1 MDLSKLTEQDI
12 MKMSYNELIGLVRET
27 NRIPGGAQT
36 VAYIASMC
44 CLHEG
49 KRVLDIGT
57 STGNT
62 AIDIASLSG
71 AEVVGIDINEDSL
84 SEARKRA
91 KIVGV
96 DSKTTFELNDAMNL
110 SLPDK
115 FFDMVICGNVTSLL
129 SDKEKAL
136 SEYQRVLRDTGFLV
150 AVPMYYIKKP
160 SDQLIKDVS
169 NAIQVNIKPLY
180 KDFWIDFFT
189 KGDFEIIITAKE
201 NINYEITFESKNSKP
216 SNLQFYILENNRRY
230 NTLEELNDIL
240 KGNIL
245 ENEEKRLLK
254 VRICSVSQVVKTLA
268 FHAGGTGSTPVPST
282 INQKERKIIYE

>member
-71 AEVVGIDINEDSL
+71 AEVVGIDINENSL

-150 AVPMYYIKKP
+150 AVPMYYIKEP

-189 KGDFEIIITAKE
+189 KGDFEIFLEKDFAFD
-201 NINYEITFESKNSKP
+201 NIDEEKIN
-216 SNLQFYILENNRRY
+216 QFCDYILSREHLKDLNEKAAIALKEVYRRY
-230 NTLEELNDIL
+230 M
-240 KGNIL
+240 
-245 ENEEKRLLK
+245 LLFRYNLSHMGYK
-254 VRICSVSQVVKTLA
+254 LFS
-268 FHAGGTGSTPVPST
+268 
-282 INQKERKIIYE
+282 INFFSML

>member
-71 AEVVGIDINEDSL
+71 AEVVGIDINENSL

-150 AVPMYYIKKP
+150 AVPMYYIKEP

-189 KGDFEIIITAKE
+189 KGDFEIFLEKDFAFD
-201 NINYEITFESKNSKP
+201 NIDEEKIN
-216 SNLQFYILENNRRY
+216 QFCDYILSREHLKDLNEKVAIALKEIYRRY
-230 NTLEELNDIL
+230 MLLFRYNLSHMGYTILILRKSHKEIDPELF
-240 KGNIL
+240 
-245 ENEEKRLLK
+245 
-254 VRICSVSQVVKTLA
+254 TA
-268 FHAGGTGSTPVPST
+268 HAL
-282 INQKERKIIYE
+282 

>member
-12 MKMSYNELIGLVRET
+12 RKMSYNELIGLVRET

-36 VAYIASMC
+36 VAYIVSMC

-71 AEVVGIDINEDSL
+71 AEVIGIDINENSL
-84 SEARKRA
+84 EEARKRA

-96 DSKTTFELNDAMNL
+96 DSKITFELNDAMNL
-110 SLPDK
+110 SLPNN

-169 NAIQVNIKPLY
+169 DAIQVNIKPLY

-189 KGDFEIIITAKE
+189 KGDFEIFLEKDFAFDDLDEEK
-201 NINYEITFESKNSKP
+201 INNFCD
-216 SNLQFYILENNRRY
+216 YILSRDHLKDLNEKAALALKEVYRKYMLLFRY
-230 NTLEELNDIL
+230 NLSHMGYTILILRKSHKEIDSELF
-240 KGNIL
+240 
-245 ENEEKRLLK
+245 
-254 VRICSVSQVVKTLA
+254 TA
-268 FHAGGTGSTPVPST
+268 HAL
-282 INQKERKIIYE
+282 